1 MFDIGKTISR
11 NNATFY
17 DFGSNRRVRIYPRII
32 ASAGVAGFIS
42 VSAQGPLKDL
52 LAGVITVQAIL
63 IGFGFSVMFFL
74 ASGYSDAKKTKKDSI
89 EDEIKEERLS
99 KLSKEIF
106 YNISYFNLIA
116 MISLLMAIFLL
127 LPSAKKAFTA
137 IISLAGA
144 ANAPAL
150 TVAYDISNAII
161 YFAIVSFFYFAT
173 IESGY
178 TFGRMVGRVGYLFEQ
193 KIQN

>member
-1 MFDIGKTISR
+1 MFNVGKAISR

-17 DFGSNRRVRIYPRII
+17 DFGSNKRVRIYPRIV
-32 ASAGVAGFIS
+32 ASAIVAALIS
-42 VSAQGPLKDL
+42 VSTQGPLNDL
-52 LAGVITVQAIL
+52 LAGTITVQAIL

-74 ASGYSDAKKTKKDSI
+74 ASGYNTEEKAKRNSI
-89 EDEIKEERLS
+89 EDEIKEERLL

-106 YNISYFNLIA
+106 YNISYFNLVA
-116 MISLLMAIFLL
+116 MTSLAFAILLL
-127 LPSAKKAFTA
+127 LPSAKDAFTSVL
-137 IISLAGA
+137 SLAGA
-144 ANAPAL
+144 TNAPAL
-150 TVAYDISNAII
+150 MKIYNISNAIL
-161 YFAIVSFFYFAT
+161 YFSIVACFYFTT